1 MDRIQSGSWASRLR
15 RFVTVAEAQEHCDF
29 CSKAIGA
36 RHAHLIE
43 RATRQFFCA
52 CPQCALLLGAGE
64 RYAAIGAR
72 TDVLCDFDLSDVDW
86 QGFRIP
92 IDLAFV
98 FRSTP
103 ARGPV
108 AIYPSPAGATESQL
122 SVDSWSR
129 LVGANPVLADLH
141 PDIEAL
147 LINRMNGARE
157 YYLVSIDHCYALIGL
172 IRKQWR
178 GLSGGAE
185 VWKAVRDYFQKL
197 REGVD
202 MEGALHG

>member
-1 MDRIQSGSWASRLR
+1 MERIQSGGWASRLR
-15 RFVTVAEAQEHCDF
+15 RFVTLAKEERCDF
-29 CSKAIGA
+29 CSKVIAA

-43 RATRQFFCA
+43 RATRKFFCA
-52 CPQCALLLGAGE
+52 CPQCAILLGAGD
-64 RYAAIGAR
+64 RYAALRAR
-72 TDVLCDFDLSDVDW
+72 TDMLRDFDLSDAEW

-108 AIYPSPAGATESQL
+108 AIYPGPAGATESQF
-122 SVDSWSR
+122 SDECWSR
-129 LVGANPVLADLH
+129 LAAANPALADLN
-141 PDIEAL
+141 PDVEAL
-147 LINRMNGARE
+147 LVNRMNGARE
-157 YYLVSIDHCYALIGL
+157 YYLVSIDHCYALVGL

-185 VWKAVRDYFQKL
+185 VWEAVRDYFQKL
-197 REGVD
+197 RDGGGIEDV
-202 MEGALHG
+202 LHG